1 MADAKEIEATV
12 RAVRDN
18 CDLPVF
24 AMMTFRANGV
34 TYLGC
39 SVEQGVG
46 LLNDLEVDV
55 LGANC
60 SIAPADML
68 GVAHKILDI
77 ANCPV
82 IIEANA
88 GLPEIV
94 DDKPVYAITPAEY
107 ARGVQPIFEAGV
119 RILGGC
125 CGTNPAFIAELAKL
139 LK

>member
-1 MADAKEIEATV
+1 M
-12 RAVRDN
+12 
-18 CDLPVF
+18 
-24 AMMTFRANGV
+24 
-34 TYLGC
+34 
-39 SVEQGVG
+39 
-46 LLNDLEVDV
+46 
-55 LGANC
+55 GANC

-94 DDKPVYAITPAEY
+94 DDKPVYAITPTEY